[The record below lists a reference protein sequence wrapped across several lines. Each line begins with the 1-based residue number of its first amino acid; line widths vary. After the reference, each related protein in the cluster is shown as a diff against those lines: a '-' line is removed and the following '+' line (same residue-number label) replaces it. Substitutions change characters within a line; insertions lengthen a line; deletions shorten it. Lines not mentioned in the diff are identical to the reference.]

1 MKLTSIFTRFG
12 LLALLM
18 LLLSVLADPT
28 LWDNQSS
35 TTLDTA
41 MMSDSIFSA
50 WSLPLLMLGVLLSL
64 AMIGAAYLV
73 RDERKE
79 NLLWELGVKK
89 SD

>member
-28 LWDNQSS
+28 LWDNQST

-79 NLLWELGVKK
+79 NLLWELGGEEE
-89 SD
+89 

>member
-1 MKLTSIFTRFG
+1 MELTSIFTRFG

-79 NLLWELGVKK
+79 NLLWELGGEEE
-89 SD
+89 

>member
-12 LLALLM
+12 LLGLLM
-18 LLLSVLADPT
+18 LLLSVLADPS
-28 LWDNQSS
+28 LWDNQSA

-41 MMSDSIFSA
+41 MMSESIFSA

-79 NLLWELGVKK
+79 NLLWELGGEEE
-89 SD
+89 

>member
-12 LLALLM
+12 LLGLLM
-18 LLLSVLADPT
+18 LLLSVLAVPS

-41 MMSDSIFSA
+41 MMSDTIFSA
-50 WSLPLLMLGVLLSL
+50 WALPLLMLGVLLSL

-79 NLLWELGVKK
+79 NLLWELGGEEE
-89 SD
+89 

>member
-41 MMSDSIFSA
+41 MMSDSISA
-50 WSLPLLMLGVLLSL
+50 LGL
-64 AMIGAAYLV
+64 YY
-73 RDERKE
+73 
-79 NLLWELGVKK
+79 
-89 SD
+89 

>member
-41 MMSDSIFSA
+41 MMSESIFSA

-79 NLLWELGVKK
+79 NLLWELGGEEE
-89 SD
+89 

>member
-18 LLLSVLADPT
+18 LLLSVLADPS

-79 NLLWELGVKK
+79 NLLWELGGEEE
-89 SD
+89 

>member
-18 LLLSVLADPT
+18 LLLSVLADPS
-28 LWDNQSS
+28 LWDNQST

-79 NLLWELGVKK
+79 NLLWELGGEEE
-89 SD
+89 

>member
-18 LLLSVLADPT
+18 LLLSVLADPS
-28 LWDNQSS
+28 LWDNQST

-41 MMSDSIFSA
+41 MMSHSIFSA

-79 NLLWELGVKK
+79 NLLWELGGEEE
-89 SD
+89 